1 MKATAQE
8 EIRPEPVGVVGP
20 LTTLGERFVEAA
32 DGVRLFVQ
40 TFGVATENP
49 AVVCIPGLTRTGR
62 DFTGLATELA
72 QDRLVL
78 AVDLRG
84 RGRSDYDPTK
94 RSYRL
99 EIYAHDVGR
108 ILDDF
113 GVEKASLIGTSLGG
127 LTAIWLG
134 AAHPDRVAAI
144 VLNDIGPEIQP
155 EGAARIAAY
164 AGRLAPVRSWDDAVV
179 QTRLVSEDAAPGL
192 SDDDWLA
199 VARQRYRE
207 EPDGTVVLDHDPA
220 SSADPRRRTTRGSS
234 SNSSPA
240 SPSSCC
246 GGRRVTFSL
255 RPPCGPWRC
264 AGPTSSPSRS
274 RIAATPPPLTSRR
287 RVARFASSSRRVGR
301 PRDAAGV
308 LRARSSPEILVGP
321 RGVSASGGG

>member
-1 MKATAQE
+1 VKATAQE

-207 EPDGTVVLDHDPA
+207 EPDGTVVLDHDPGVVGGPA
-220 SSADPRRRTTRGSS
+220 EADDPWVVFEQLAGIPILVLRGSTSDVLAPSTVRAMEMRRPDLVSVEIPDRGHAPTLDESSARGAIRQFLAEGRQAPGRGRRSS
-234 SNSSPA
+234 SA
-240 SPSSCC
+240 
-246 GGRRVTFSL
+246 
-255 RPPCGPWRC
+255 
-264 AGPTSSPSRS
+264 
-274 RIAATPPPLTSRR
+274 I
-287 RVARFASSSRRVGR
+287 
-301 PRDAAGV
+301 
-308 LRARSSPEILVGP
+308 
-321 RGVSASGGG
+321 